1 MPPKACSSFYI
12 GKVNRKVVTDT
23 QSSWQSSPA
32 PATINGPIKMA
43 VGTPGMSRPGWMWG
57 HRILRHGS
65 LSLPLDSSLLFHST
79 ASTKLTWNRIPHY
92 HRDRIKK
99 NKRHKTFFYN
109 LLDAIKRTH
118 ILEKKKP
125 QNYRTW
131 FFSLLYK
138 LKKACGPN
146 SLFYKYL
153 SVIFLYT
160 NEYSC
165 VQNQENSRMISQTP
179 SNKSGRTRGAQTGYR
194 HITGSPSGL
203 HDGNRLTSTQSH
215 PYSTSTSHQVLL
227 PFSCLRECTQHT

>member
-118 ILEKKKP
+118 ILGKKSPKIIGHDFSVYCTSWRKP
-125 QNYRTW
+125 VVQIHYFINIYQS
-131 FFSLLYK
+131 FSFIQMNILVYK
-138 LKKACGPN
+138 IKKIVEWLAKH
-146 SLFYKYL
+146 L
-153 SVIFLYT
+153 
-160 NEYSC
+160 
-165 VQNQENSRMISQTP
+165 
-179 SNKSGRTRGAQTGYR
+179 
-194 HITGSPSGL
+194 
-203 HDGNRLTSTQSH
+203 LTSQAEHEVHRPVIVT
-215 PYSTSTSHQVLL
+215 
-227 PFSCLRECTQHT
+227 